1 MKTTIDLLALK
12 RELEAKIVLLNS
24 DTVFINNPG
33 SQQKINKLRQRLE
46 TTEQIIENYD
56 IFSWCFDTTSP
67 LKRNDLTDQD
77 R

>member
-1 MKTTIDLLALK
+1 MKSTIDLLALK
-12 RELEAKIVLLNS
+12 RELEAKIILLNT

-56 IFSWCFDTTSP
+56 IFSWCFDNTSS